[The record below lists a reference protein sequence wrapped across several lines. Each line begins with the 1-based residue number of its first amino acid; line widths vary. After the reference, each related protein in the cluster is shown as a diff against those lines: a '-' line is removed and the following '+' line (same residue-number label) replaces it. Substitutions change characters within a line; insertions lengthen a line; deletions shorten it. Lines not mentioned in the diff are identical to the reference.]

1 MPRERECCRAKS
13 LDAGSLVPGLRRPSK
28 IELRNSVYS
37 QSVRVCCGGLLLNVS
52 SSEVTVLGMAIW
64 SNKINYKWL
73 YQLYHLKCKLKVTTD
88 TLRFLEVM
96 TAFPNLGRH
105 IYGLGAVALGL
116 IGLVW
121 GDFATVWQPV
131 QALPFTVPHRMALA
145 YIAAACL
152 LSAGVA
158 IQWRRSAPTGLLV
171 LAILYFIFALL
182 WLPRV
187 VGYPQIFGT
196 WGGFLEEIALVAA
209 ALVVYASLLPHD
221 STGSVRTAQV
231 GRLSFGVCVLS
242 FGLSH
247 FFAIPQ
253 TATMVPEW
261 MPPSQQFWAVA
272 TGVAHL
278 LAGIAILSGVLDVL
292 GSRLLT
298 VMLAT
303 FGALV
308 WAPALFAQPREHMVW
323 AGNAINLTLMGA
335 AWVVA
340 DSIASRRQ
348 QTERRNL

>member
-1 MPRERECCRAKS
+1 
-13 LDAGSLVPGLRRPSK
+13 
-28 IELRNSVYS
+28 
-37 QSVRVCCGGLLLNVS
+37 
-52 SSEVTVLGMAIW
+52 
-64 SNKINYKWL
+64 
-73 YQLYHLKCKLKVTTD
+73 
-88 TLRFLEVM
+88 M
-96 TAFPNLGRH
+96 TAFSKLGRRV
-105 IYGLGAVALGL
+105 YGLGAVALGL
-116 IGLVW
+116 VGLVW

-158 IQWRRSAPTGLLV
+158 IQWRRSAPAGLLV

-196 WGGFLEEIALVAA
+196 WAGFLEEFALVAA
-209 ALVVYASLLPHD
+209 ASVVYASLLPRG
-221 STGSVRTAQV
+221 STRQVRTAQI
-231 GRLSFGVCVLS
+231 GRISFGVCVLS

-253 TATMVPEW
+253 TAAMVPDW
-261 MPPSQQFWAVA
+261 IPPGQQFWAVT

-298 VMLAT
+298 AMLAT

-308 WAPALFAQPREHMVW
+308 WAPALFAQPREHTVW
-323 AGNAINLTLMGA
+323 AGNAINLALIGA

-340 DSIASRRQ
+340 DSIASHRQ
-348 QTERRNL
+348 QTRGREDLAALVA

>member
-1 MPRERECCRAKS
+1 
-13 LDAGSLVPGLRRPSK
+13 
-28 IELRNSVYS
+28 
-37 QSVRVCCGGLLLNVS
+37 
-52 SSEVTVLGMAIW
+52 
-64 SNKINYKWL
+64 
-73 YQLYHLKCKLKVTTD
+73 
-88 TLRFLEVM
+88 LEVM
-96 TAFPNLGRH
+96 TAFSKLGRH
-105 IYGLGAVALGL
+105 VYGLGAIALGL
-116 IGLVW
+116 VGLVW
-121 GDFATVWQPV
+121 GDFATVWQPI
-131 QALPFTVPHRMALA
+131 QALPFTVPHREALA

-152 LSAGVA
+152 LSGGVA
-158 IQWRRSAPTGLLV
+158 IKWRRSAPVGLLV

-196 WGGFLEEIALVAA
+196 WSGFLEEFALVAA

-221 STGSVRTAQV
+221 SARQIRTAQV

-253 TATMVPEW
+253 TAAMVPGW
-261 MPPSQQFWAVA
+261 IPPSQQFWAVA

-278 LAGIAILSGVLDVL
+278 LAGVAILSGVLDVL

-308 WAPALFAQPREHMVW
+308 WAPALFAEPREHMVW
-323 AGNAINLTLMGA
+323 AGNAVNLALIGA

-348 QTERRNL
+348 QTERRY

>member
-1 MPRERECCRAKS
+1 MFLSDVTRLREDKY
-13 LDAGSLVPGLRRPSK
+13 PSTSN
-28 IELRNSVYS
+28 R
-37 QSVRVCCGGLLLNVS
+37 LN
-52 SSEVTVLGMAIW
+52 TTDW
-64 SNKINYKWL
+64 SNKISYKWL
-73 YQLYHLKCKLKVTTD
+73 YQLYHRECKLNVTTQ

-96 TAFPNLGRH
+96 TAFSKPGRRV
-105 IYGLGAVALGL
+105 YGLGAIALGL
-116 IGLVW
+116 VGLGW
-121 GDFATVWQPV
+121 GDFATVWQPI
-131 QALPFTVPHRMALA
+131 QALPFTVPHREALA

-158 IQWRRSAPTGLLV
+158 IQWRRSAPAGLLV

-187 VGYPQIFGT
+187 IGYPQIFGT
-196 WGGFLEEIALVAA
+196 WGGFLEEFALVAA
-209 ALVVYASLLPHD
+209 AVVAYASLLPHG
-221 STGSVRTAQV
+221 SANSVRTARI

-242 FGLSH
+242 FGLGH

-253 TATMVPEW
+253 TAAMVPSW
-261 MPPSQQFWAVA
+261 IPPGQQFWAVA

-278 LAGIAILSGVLDVL
+278 LAGIAILSGVPDVL

-323 AGNAINLTLMGA
+323 AGNAINLALIGA

-340 DSIASRRQ
+340 DSIASHHQ
-348 QTERRNL
+348 QTRGQEVHEALAA